1 MALAWNISRQRHTK
15 SLRTGLHG
23 TQRGPAGVPSRMQA
37 QAALPAPPAALLR
50 LLPTRGSPHH
60 TLNPTRIPFAP
71 SQLPRLWPWRPPC
84 SSPSCTAR
92 CGFGIAAPGGSSHAL
107 QHHQLRLL
115 PVRNG
120 RAGQRRASAACAR
133 AVGCLQALPWLQVL
147 QIVLDICWSLARRIR
162 SERLETIHG
171 DSLPAQLSARWAS
184 HAPGMGDRRAVTVCR
199 APRSHPCSGWRYSW
213 LSHTAWRPQHTPA
226 VALASS
232 PSPPTWP

>member
-1 MALAWNISRQRHTK
+1 MVRKGAQRVCPPGCKPRLHSRPRLLPCLD
-15 SLRTGLHG
+15 SS
-23 TQRGPAGVPSRMQA
+23 QRGVHPITPSTPRA
-37 QAALPAPPAALLR
+37 SPLLPPSCLGCGPGGHPAPP
-50 LLPTRGSPHH
+50 LPAQPAVGS
-60 TLNPTRIPFAP
+60 A
-71 SQLPRLWPWRPPC
+71 SQRQ
-84 SSPSCTAR
+84 
-92 CGFGIAAPGGSSHAL
+92 GGSSHAL

-162 SERLETIHG
+162 SECLETIHG

-184 HAPGMGDRRAVTVCR
+184 HAPGMGGRRAVTVCR

-232 PSPPTWP
+232 HLLQPGHEHSPGPQTPSSHCL